1 MLEARGKGAESHR
14 DVLLHLDLLDG
25 ASRAEGAEI
34 KVLAGDG
41 AGHDVA
47 EAGVAAPLVCVLL
60 QLLGWHQR
68 EAEAVLGHQQLP
80 GEVVQLHRQLED
92 VLRHLER
99 IGFPAAVPLVCAAWK
114 RGSCETQAGRVW
126 EGHRCSSQLI
136 PRLVSFSLVSPLP
149 LCPPFPAP

>member
-1 MLEARGKGAESHR
+1 MPKQERTRKAKEAQIWGQRGRPLTFEVWSKGHGQALPGDVLLEARGKGAESHQ

-25 ASRAEGAEI
+25 ASRAEGAKI

-68 EAEAVLGHQQLP
+68 EAEAILGHQQLP
-80 GEVVQLHRQLED
+80 GEVVKLHRQLED
-92 VLRHLER
+92 VLRHLE
-99 IGFPAAVPLVCAAWK
+99 
-114 RGSCETQAGRVW
+114 
-126 EGHRCSSQLI
+126 
-136 PRLVSFSLVSPLP
+136 
-149 LCPPFPAP
+149 